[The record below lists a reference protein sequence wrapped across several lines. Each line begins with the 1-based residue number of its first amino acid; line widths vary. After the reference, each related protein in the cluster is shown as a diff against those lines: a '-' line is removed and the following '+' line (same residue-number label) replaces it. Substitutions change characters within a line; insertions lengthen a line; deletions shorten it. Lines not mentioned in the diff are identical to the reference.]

1 MLVDGRSALGVAMN
15 VTVIGSG
22 NGGMAVG
29 FDWAQHGHR
38 VTVYSQAA
46 HADNIEAVRAK
57 GGISSRGRLEGFA
70 PVAYAGTDIGAAMEG
85 TETVFVV
92 GPAFAT
98 EDFGR
103 DLAPHLRAG
112 MTVVI
117 CPGSCGGALAF
128 KRAAG
133 LAVHD
138 ASIVVG
144 ETSTLPYAA
153 RADGEGNVQVFHKF
167 DKGLFAAAVPR
178 SGNSQL
184 LATLRRVYPSIS
196 EAATVF
202 QTSLQNGN
210 PVIHPAVTLMNAG
223 LLERTGGDFRFYEE
237 GITPSVGRVMEAVDN
252 ERLAIAAALG
262 VTILSEPELG
272 VVQGYMTESNYSD
285 RVLPSAWLP
294 GHQGPRPHRL
304 AVPHRGRR
312 LHPGLLHRPRP
323 APGRADPHDGRN
335 HRAHLGCPRP
345 RPARG
350 SSPHDAL
357 AGTRPAEQPRAT
369 QPLRTTEA
377 RHRPAASHS

>member
-1 MLVDGRSALGVAMN
+1 MN

-29 FDWAQHGHR
+29 FDWAQQGHR
-38 VTVYSQAA
+38 VALYSEAA
-46 HADNIEAVRAK
+46 HSHHNIEAVRAK
-57 GGISSRGRLEGFA
+57 GGITSQGRLEGFA
-70 PVAYAGTDIGAAMEG
+70 PVAFCGTDIAVAMERA
-85 TETVFVV
+85 ETVFVV

-103 DLAPHLRAG
+103 DLAPHLRTG

-138 ASIVVG
+138 DSIIVG

-153 RADGEGNVQVFHKF
+153 RADGEGNVHIFHKF

-178 SGNSQL
+178 SGNGRL
-184 LATLRRVYPSIS
+184 LEVLRRVYPSVS
-196 EAATVF
+196 EAATIF

-237 GITPSVGRVMEAVDN
+237 GVTPSVGRLMEAVDN

-262 VTILSEPELG
+262 VTILSEPDAG
-272 VVQGYMTESNYSD
+272 VEQGYMTESNYTTGYF
-285 RVLPSAWLP
+285 RAP
-294 GHQGPRPHRL
+294 GFLGIKAPARIDSRYLTEDVGYTLVFFTDL
-304 AVPHRGRR
+304 ARR
-312 LHPGLLHRPRP
+312 LGVPTPTMDAIIEITSVILARDLRAEGARTMSSLALDQLTTDQLLS
-323 APGRADPHDGRN
+323 
-335 HRAHLGCPRP
+335 L
-345 RPARG
+345 
-350 SSPHDAL
+350 
-357 AGTRPAEQPRAT
+357 
-369 QPLRTTEA
+369 
-377 RHRPAASHS
+377 

>member
-1 MLVDGRSALGVAMN
+1 M
-15 VTVIGSG
+15 
-22 NGGMAVG
+22 
-29 FDWAQHGHR
+29 
-38 VTVYSQAA
+38 
-46 HADNIEAVRAK
+46 
-57 GGISSRGRLEGFA
+57 
-70 PVAYAGTDIGAAMEG
+70 
-85 TETVFVV
+85 FVV

-103 DLAPHLRAG
+103 DLAPHLRVG

-138 ASIVVG
+138 ATIVVG

-223 LLERTGGDFRFYEE
+223 LLERTGGEFRFYEE

-252 ERLAIAAALG
+252 ERLAIATALG

-272 VVQGYMTESNYSD
+272 VVQGYMTESNYTSGYS
-285 RVLPSAWLP
+285 RAP
-294 GHQGPRPHRL
+294 GFLGIKAPARIDSRYLTEDVGYTLVFFTDL
-304 AVPHRGRR
+304 ARR
-312 LHPGLLHRPRP
+312 LG
-323 APGRADPHDGRN
+323 GADPHDGRD
-335 HRAHLGCPRP
+335 HRAHLGCPGP

-350 SSPHDAL
+350 RNPHDPL
-357 AGTRPAEQPRAT
+357 AGTGPAEQPRAP
-369 QPLRTTEA
+369 QPLRGTEA
-377 RHRPAASHS
+377 RHRPGTAPDRSLTGAQWAPGSGLPRGSVSYWLAPSPCSASWSSRWASAEATPG

>member
-15 VTVIGSG
+15 VSVIGSG

-46 HADNIEAVRAK
+46 HADNIEAVRVK

-70 PVAYAGTDIGAAMEG
+70 PVAYAGTDIGAAMDNI
-85 TETVFVV
+85 ETVFVV

-184 LATLRRVYPSIS
+184 LATLRPSSNPLSRVPPF
-196 EAATVF
+196 A
-202 QTSLQNGN
+202 
-210 PVIHPAVTLMNAG
+210 P
-223 LLERTGGDFRFYEE
+223 LLPTRNSRCGWQAPR
-237 GITPSVGRVMEAVDN
+237 RHC
-252 ERLAIAAALG
+252 RALS
-262 VTILSEPELG
+262 TK
-272 VVQGYMTESNYSD
+272 
-285 RVLPSAWLP
+285 
-294 GHQGPRPHRL
+294 PR
-304 AVPHRGRR
+304 
-312 LHPGLLHRPRP
+312 
-323 APGRADPHDGRN
+323 RN
-335 HRAHLGCPRP
+335 
-345 RPARG
+345 
-350 SSPHDAL
+350 
-357 AGTRPAEQPRAT
+357 
-369 QPLRTTEA
+369 
-377 RHRPAASHS
+377 RHRSRCCDWRRHWES

>member
-1 MLVDGRSALGVAMN
+1 MN

-98 EDFGR
+98 EDFGH

-133 LAVHD
+133 LAVDD

-178 SGNSQL
+178 SGNSRL
-184 LATLRRVYPSIS
+184 LATLRRAYPSIS

-223 LLERTGGDFRFYEE
+223 LLERTGA
-237 GITPSVGRVMEAVDN
+237 T
-252 ERLAIAAALG
+252 
-262 VTILSEPELG
+262 
-272 VVQGYMTESNYSD
+272 
-285 RVLPSAWLP
+285 SAST
-294 GHQGPRPHRL
+294 
-304 AVPHRGRR
+304 RR
-312 LHPGLLHRPRP
+312 
-323 APGRADPHDGRN
+323 A
-335 HRAHLGCPRP
+335 
-345 RPARG
+345 
-350 SSPHDAL
+350 SPQVWVASW
-357 AGTRPAEQPRAT
+357 RRS
-369 QPLRTTEA
+369 TTTG
-377 RHRPAASHS
+377 

>member
-70 PVAYAGTDIGAAMEG
+70 PIAYAGTDIGAAMEG

-133 LAVHD
+133 LAVDD

-252 ERLAIAAALG
+252 ERLAIATALG

-272 VVQGYMTESNYSD
+272 VVQGYMTESNYGTGYS
-285 RVLPSAWLP
+285 RAP
-294 GHQGPRPHRL
+294 GFLGIKAPAGIDSRYLTEDVGYTLVFFTDL
-304 AVPHRGRR
+304 ARR
-312 LHPGLLHRPRP
+312 LDVSTPTMDAIIELTSVVLGRDLRAEAARTMRSLALDRLSNNELLS
-323 APGRADPHDGRN
+323 
-335 HRAHLGCPRP
+335 L
-345 RPARG
+345 
-350 SSPHDAL
+350 
-357 AGTRPAEQPRAT
+357 
-369 QPLRTTEA
+369 
-377 RHRPAASHS
+377 